1 MRRLQCG
8 RPEERRPPAAPPMV
22 RFVLLAAAAGGLL
35 WAAAAEPDSPMTTS
49 TPATGPSSPLSIQ
62 QLQTLMDKLRPL
74 YARLGEPEP
83 GDWLYHHKEPGQT
96 FRQYV
101 ASDPVRPVG
110 KRTVIYIQPLGEFTD
125 AQRRI
130 VTLTAEFLGLYF
142 NRPVKVRDDVPLSV
156 IPARARRT
164 HPTWGDKQILT
175 GYVLDEVLRPRLPE
189 DAAACLAL
197 TASDL
202 WPGPGWNFVF
212 GQASLTDRVG
222 VWSIYRNGDPSGG
235 EADFRL
241 CLLRTLKTA
250 AHEMGHMFSMLH
262 CTAYE
267 CCMCGSNH
275 RQEADRRPVALCPEC
290 MAKVC
295 WATGANPAQR
305 LKRLAAFCQAHGL
318 EAQQRFYEK
327 ALAILK

>member
-1 MRRLQCG
+1 MP
-8 RPEERRPPAAPPMV
+8 RPEGGRREEGRASAAGRFLLFALLPATAAGLPW
-22 RFVLLAAAAGGLL
+22 AAAG
-35 WAAAAEPDSPMTTS
+35 EPDSPMTTRS
-49 TPATGPSSPLSIQ
+49 PTTRTAGPPSIR
-62 QLQTLMDKLRPL
+62 QLQAVIDRLRPL
-74 YARLGEPEP
+74 HKKLGKPTP

-101 ASDPVRPVG
+101 TSGPVRPVG
-110 KRTVIYIQPLGEFTD
+110 KHSVIYIQPLGEFTD
-125 AQRRI
+125 QQRKV
-130 VTLTAEFLGLYF
+130 VTLTAEFVGLYF
-142 NRPVKVRDDVPLSV
+142 NRPVKVRRDVPLSV

-164 HPTWGDKQILT
+164 HPTWGDRQILT
-175 GYVLDEVLRPRLPE
+175 GYVLGELLRPNLPE
-189 DAAACLAL
+189 DAAACLGL
-197 TASDL
+197 TTSDL
-202 WPGPGWNFVF
+202 WPGAGWNFVF
-212 GQASLTDRVG
+212 GQASLTERVG

-267 CCMCGSNH
+267 CGMCGSNH
-275 RQEADRRPVALCPEC
+275 RQEADRRPIAMCPEC